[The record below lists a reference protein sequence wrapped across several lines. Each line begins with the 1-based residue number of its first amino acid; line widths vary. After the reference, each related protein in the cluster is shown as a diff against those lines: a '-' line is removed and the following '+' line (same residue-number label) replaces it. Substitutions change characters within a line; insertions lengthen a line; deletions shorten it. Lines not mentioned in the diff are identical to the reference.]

1 MSSEKLYSE
10 IFNEFEKV
18 TTKQEKINILRREG
32 DERFRFFLQ
41 LAFNPAIE
49 FDIALPEKYRP
60 AVEPA
65 GLNFAY
71 LDTEMPKMY
80 RFIKN
85 HPMRPPG
92 FTTEKTTQQLLV
104 MIESLHRDEAA
115 IILDVLQ
122 KKFKVKQLTANLIKE
137 AFPDLII

>member
-10 IFNEFEKV
+10 IFEEFEKAS
-18 TTKQEKINILRREG
+18 TKQDRINLLRREG

-49 FDIALPEKYRP
+49 FDIVLPHMYRP
-60 AVEPA
+60 AKEPA

-85 HPMRPPG
+85 HPMRPPE
-92 FTTEKTTQQLLV
+92 FTADKTTQIILV
-104 MIESLHRDEAA
+104 ILESLHRDESALFLK
-115 IILDVLQ
+115 IL
-122 KKFKVKQLTANLIKE
+122 KKEFKVKNLTHNLVKE
-137 AFPDLII
+137 AFPDLVI

>member
-10 IFNEFEKV
+10 IFEEFEKA

-41 LAFNPAIE
+41 LVFNPAIE

-65 GLNFAY
+65 GLNYAY

-115 IILDVLQ
+115 IILEVLQ
-122 KKFKVKQLTANLIKE
+122 KKFKVKQLTANLVRE

>member
-10 IFNEFEKV
+10 IFEEFEKT
-18 TTKQEKINILRREG
+18 TTKQERINLLRREG

-49 FDIALPEKYRP
+49 FDIVLPHMYRP
-60 AVEPA
+60 AKEPA

-85 HPMRPPG
+85 HPMRPPE
-92 FTTEKTTQQLLV
+92 FTADKTTQIILV
-104 MIESLHRDEAA
+104 ILESLHRDESALFLK
-115 IILDVLQ
+115 IL
-122 KKFKVKQLTANLIKE
+122 KKEFKIKNLTHNLVKET
-137 AFPDLII
+137 FPDLVI

>member
-10 IFNEFEKV
+10 IFEEFEKA
-18 TTKQEKINILRREG
+18 TTKQERINILRREG
-32 DERFRFFLQ
+32 DDRFKFFLQ
-41 LAFNPAIE
+41 LVFNPAIE
-49 FDIALPEKYRP
+49 FDIAMPHMYRP
-60 AVEPA
+60 AKEPA

-71 LDTEMPKMY
+71 LDTQMPKMY

-115 IILDVLQ
+115 IIIKVLQ
-122 KKFKVKQLTANLIKE
+122 KDFKVKHLTHNLVKE

>member
-1 MSSEKLYSE
+1 M
-10 IFNEFEKV
+10 
-18 TTKQEKINILRREG
+18 
-32 DERFRFFLQ
+32 
-41 LAFNPAIE
+41 PHM
-49 FDIALPEKYRP
+49 YRP
-60 AVEPA
+60 AKEPA

-71 LDTEMPKMY
+71 LDTQMPKMY

-115 IILDVLQ
+115 IIIKVLQ
-122 KKFKVKQLTANLIKE
+122 KDFKVKHLTHNLVKE

>member
-10 IFNEFEKV
+10 IFDEFENAP
-18 TTKQEKINILRREG
+18 TKQDRINILRREG

-41 LAFNPAIE
+41 LVFNPAIE
-49 FDIALPEKYRP
+49 FDIALPDRYRP
-60 AVEPA
+60 AKEPA

-71 LDTEMPKMY
+71 LDTQMPKMY

-85 HPMRPPG
+85 HPMRPEG

-104 MIESLHRDEAA
+104 MVESLHRDEAA
-115 IILDVLQ
+115 IILEVLQ
-122 KKFKVKQLTANLIKE
+122 KKFKVKHLTHSLVKE
-137 AFPDLII
+137 AFPDLVI

>member
-10 IFNEFEKV
+10 IFEEFEKA
-18 TTKQEKINILRREG
+18 TTKQERIAILRREG

-49 FDIALPEKYRP
+49 FDIVLPHMYRP
-60 AVEPA
+60 AKEPA
-65 GLNFAY
+65 GLNYAY

-85 HPMRPPG
+85 HPMRPPE
-92 FTTEKTTQQLLV
+92 FTADRTTQIILV
-104 MIESLHRDEAA
+104 MLESLHRDESAL
-115 IILDVLQ
+115 ILKIF
-122 KKFKVKQLTANLIKE
+122 KKEFKVKNLTHNLVKE

>member
-10 IFNEFEKV
+10 IFEEFEKAP
-18 TTKQEKINILRREG
+18 TKQDRINLLRREG

-49 FDIALPEKYRP
+49 FDIVLPHMYRP
-60 AVEPA
+60 AKEPA

-85 HPMRPPG
+85 HPMRPPE
-92 FTTEKTTQQLLV
+92 FTADKTTHIILV
-104 MIESLHRDEAA
+104 ILESLHRDESALFLK
-115 IILDVLQ
+115 IL
-122 KKFKVKQLTANLIKE
+122 KKEFKVKNLTHNLVKE
-137 AFPDLII
+137 AFPDLVI

>member
-10 IFNEFEKV
+10 IFEEFEKA
-18 TTKQEKINILRREG
+18 TTKQERIAILRREG

-49 FDIALPEKYRP
+49 FDIILPHMYRP
-60 AVEPA
+60 AKEPA

-85 HPMRPPG
+85 HPMRPPE
-92 FTTEKTTQQLLV
+92 FTADKTTQIILV
-104 MIESLHRDEAA
+104 MLESLHRDESAL
-115 IILDVLQ
+115 ILKIF
-122 KKFKVKQLTANLIKE
+122 KKEFKIKNLTHNLVKE

>member
-10 IFNEFEKV
+10 IFEEFEKA
-18 TTKQEKINILRREG
+18 TTKQERINILRREG

-41 LAFNPAIE
+41 LVFNPAIE
-49 FDIALPEKYRP
+49 FDIVLPHMYRP
-60 AVEPA
+60 AKEPA

-71 LDTEMPKMY
+71 LDTQMPKMY

-85 HPMRPPG
+85 HPMRPEG
-92 FTTEKTTQQLLV
+92 FTAEKTTQQILV
-104 MIESLHRDEAA
+104 MLESLHRDEAA
-115 IILDVLQ
+115 IILKIL
-122 KKFKVKQLTANLIKE
+122 KKEFKIKNLTANLVRE

>member
-10 IFNEFEKV
+10 IFEEFEKA
-18 TTKQEKINILRREG
+18 TTKQERINILRREG

-49 FDIALPEKYRP
+49 FDIVLPHMYRP
-60 AVEPA
+60 AKEPA

-71 LDTEMPKMY
+71 LDTQMPKMY

-85 HPMRPPG
+85 HPMRPEG
-92 FTTEKTTQQLLV
+92 FTAEKTTQQILV
-104 MIESLHRDEAA
+104 MLESLHRDEAA
-115 IILDVLQ
+115 IILKIL
-122 KKFKVKQLTANLIKE
+122 KKEFKIKNLTANLVRE

>member
-10 IFNEFEKV
+10 IFEEFEKA
-18 TTKQEKINILRREG
+18 TTKQDRINILRREG

-41 LAFNPAIE
+41 LVFNPAIE
-49 FDIALPEKYRP
+49 FDIALPDRYRP
-60 AVEPA
+60 AKEPA
-65 GLNFAY
+65 GLNYAY
-71 LDTEMPKMY
+71 LDTEMPRMY

-92 FTTEKTTQQLLV
+92 FTTEKTTQLLLV

-115 IILDVLQ
+115 LILEVLQ
-122 KKFKVKQLTANLIKE
+122 KKFKVKNLTANLVKE

>member
-10 IFNEFEKV
+10 IFEEFEKT
-18 TTKQEKINILRREG
+18 TTKQERINLLRREG

-49 FDIALPEKYRP
+49 FDIVLPHMYRP
-60 AVEPA
+60 AKEPA

-85 HPMRPPG
+85 HPMRPPE
-92 FTTEKTTQQLLV
+92 FTADKTTQIILV
-104 MIESLHRDEAA
+104 ILESLHRDESALFLK
-115 IILDVLQ
+115 IL
-122 KKFKVKQLTANLIKE
+122 KKEFKVKNLTHNLVKE
-137 AFPDLII
+137 AFPDLVI

>member
-10 IFNEFEKV
+10 IFEEFEKA
-18 TTKQEKINILRREG
+18 TTKQERINILRREG

-49 FDIALPEKYRP
+49 FDIQLPHMYRP
-60 AVEPA
+60 AKEPA
-65 GLNFAY
+65 GLNYAY

-80 RFIKN
+80 RFLKG

-92 FTTEKTTQQLLV
+92 YTTERTTQQLLV
-104 MIESLHRDEAA
+104 MIESLHKDEAA
-115 IILDVLQ
+115 LILKVFQ
-122 KKFKVKQLTANLIKE
+122 KQFKIKNLTHGLVKE

>member
-10 IFNEFEKV
+10 IFDEFEKL
-18 TTKQEKINILRREG
+18 TTKQERINLLRREG

-41 LAFNPAIE
+41 LVFNPGIE
-49 FDIALPEKYRP
+49 FDIALPDRYRP
-60 AVEPA
+60 AKEPA
-65 GLNFAY
+65 GLNYAY
-71 LDTEMPKMY
+71 LDTQMPKMY

-92 FTTEKTTQQLLV
+92 FTTEKTTQQILV
-104 MIESLHRDEAA
+104 MVESLHRDEAA
-115 IILDVLQ
+115 IILDVFQ
-122 KKFKVKQLTANLIKE
+122 KKFKIKNLTANLVKE